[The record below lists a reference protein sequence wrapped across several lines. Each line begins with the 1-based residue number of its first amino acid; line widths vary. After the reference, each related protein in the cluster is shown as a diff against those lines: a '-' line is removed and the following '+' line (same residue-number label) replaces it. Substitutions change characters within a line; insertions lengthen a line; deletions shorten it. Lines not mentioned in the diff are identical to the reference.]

1 MTTTVAA
8 DVSFR
13 VGQVTFSSSRVT
25 STHRGEHPLVAV
37 GDDGGRTAATRTR
50 IALTISSFGLAK

>member
-1 MTTTVAA
+1 MRAEISTVTMTTTVAA

-25 STHRGEHPLVAV
+25 STTDANTCSLRYAT
-37 GDDGGRTAATRTR
+37 TAAVPADDQRNAR
-50 IALTISSFGLAK
+50 